1 MSRKTAREIALHTLF
16 TMTYDTLSAEEILS
30 DYLSEE
36 GRTRLSDEVGAYAKP
51 LEERDVDFIRIVVS
65 GVDQHRNELDEEI
78 GRRAIKWQTDRISR
92 IALSV
97 LRMAFFEV
105 LYLPDTDNAV
115 AANEAVELAKKYD
128 SKESAAFINGILG
141 TLIREKE

>member
-51 LEERDVDFIRIVVS
+51 LEERDADFIRIIVS
-65 GVDQHRNELDEEI
+65 GVEQLDEEI

>member
-30 DYLSEE
+30 DYLSDE
-36 GRTRLSDEVGAYAKP
+36 GRARLADEVGAYAKP
-51 LEERDVDFIRIVVS
+51 LEDRDADFIRIIVS
-65 GVDQHRNELDEEI
+65 GVEQRRMELDEEI

-105 LYLPDTDNAV
+105 LYLPDTDNDV
-115 AANEAVELAKKYD
+115 AAN
-128 SKESAAFINGILG
+128 
-141 TLIREKE
+141 

>member
-1 MSRKTAREIALHTLF
+1 MSYYLVGELLHYCNISTAAC
-16 TMTYDTLSAEEILS
+16 S
-30 DYLSEE
+30 
-36 GRTRLSDEVGAYAKP
+36 K
-51 LEERDVDFIRIVVS
+51 
-65 GVDQHRNELDEEI
+65 I

>member
-1 MSRKTAREIALHTLF
+1 
-16 TMTYDTLSAEEILS
+16 
-30 DYLSEE
+30 
-36 GRTRLSDEVGAYAKP
+36 
-51 LEERDVDFIRIVVS
+51 
-65 GVDQHRNELDEEI
+65 
-78 GRRAIKWQTDRISR
+78 
-92 IALSV
+92 
-97 LRMAFFEV
+97 MAFFEV